1 MEYYD
6 RLLGGMVASLLL
18 GAAAGL
24 HPAIA
29 VRYGLLGGALLAT
42 VFLWEALV
50 RNPPV
55 PTSEPGYAAA
65 TVVWHGG
72 LLVSLALAL

>member
-1 MEYYD
+1 MDYYD
-6 RLLGGMVASLLL
+6 RLLGGMGASLLL

-29 VRYGLLGGALLAT
+29 VRHGLFGGALLAT

-55 PTSEPGYAAA
+55 PTTDPKYAAA

-72 LLVSLALAL
+72 LLVSLALVL